1 MELAEYASE
10 SVILYD
16 LAGSI
21 RYCNAAS
28 ARLYGWAQADA
39 VGRSFDDLQVEGACQ
54 APSWRSI
61 VAAGGWRGGALRR
74 RSETGEAFIASVRLV
89 VRSDVSGNAQDVVEY
104 SELAYGDAASA
115 TRPAD
120 TGHHDRLAVWEL
132 DITGLDSLRA
142 GDGATPLAVASSGA
156 LSGGGLEAILA
167 AVRVLDLNAE
177 AMRLFGLPMD
187 RDHLVTRPL
196 GGLWPEQSQPVL
208 ADLILALGAKTND
221 ALERREISTAGWL
234 DDVVLTGW
242 RSGDPRRRGAVFVTI
257 SGKVNAA
264 IALDELE
271 ARQDRYRNTLS
282 TMPIPIFQVEA
293 GEAEKMLQ
301 RFLATELTEGMGEMP
316 TYVAQHPEF
325 VDRIHEIV
333 TVADVNDQ
341 AMTLMGAT
349 HRSQLT
355 RPIDYFFSLA
365 PEAGRRVFLAYCAG
379 AASHVE
385 EIKIRTLDGRLQD
398 VLFVAMFPS
407 VGQRLYNT
415 IVVMIDNTARLEAEI
430 KFRHLQ
436 ADFARAARLSTLGEL
451 TASIA
456 HEIKQPISAMLTNA
470 ETSLR
475 WLARDEPNLMKV
487 AQLTERVAESAR
499 HASDIINRIQ
509 DMAGKREPARV
520 PLDLN
525 EIVAQ
530 AINFVRHD
538 TDEKAIAMS
547 LDLATDLPRVLG
559 DRVQLQ
565 QVCVNLLVNS
575 IQALMP
581 VTPEQREIRI
591 ATRWRDRD
599 AVVLTVRDTGPGIPD
614 ADLDRVFEGFFTTK
628 TEGMGI
634 GLAICQ
640 SIVSTHGGDITVAN
654 HPEGGALFMITLP
667 VMRKPGEARPFR
679 PIDPQVNQP

>member
-1 MELAEYASE
+1 MELAEHACE

-16 LAGSI
+16 LNGSI
-21 RYCNAAS
+21 QYCNAAS

-39 VGRSFDDLQVEGACQ
+39 LGRRFDDLQVVGACQ
-54 APSWRSI
+54 APAWRSI
-61 VAAGGWRGGALRR
+61 VEAGGWRDGTLRR
-74 RSETGEAFIASVRLV
+74 RSEAGEALIASVRLI
-89 VRSDVSGNAQDVVEY
+89 VRSDATGRAQDVVEY
-104 SELAYGDAASA
+104 SERAYGDAASA
-115 TRPAD
+115 KQSDD
-120 TGHHDRLAVWEL
+120 TGRQERLAVWEL
-132 DITGLDSLRA
+132 DITGLDPFLD
-142 GDGATPLAVASSGA
+142 GDDAAPIAAASPPAISGER
-156 LSGGGLEAILA
+156 LEAMLA

-187 RDHLVTRPL
+187 RDHLVTRSL

-208 ADLILALGAKTND
+208 SDLLLALASKTD
-221 ALERREISTAGWL
+221 GALERREISAAGWL

-242 RSGDPRRRGAVFVTI
+242 RPRDPRCRGAVVVTI
-257 SGKVNAA
+257 SGKVNVGV
-264 IALDELE
+264 ALDELE
-271 ARQDRYRNTLS
+271 ARQNRYRNTLS

-293 GEAEKMLQ
+293 GDADKLVQ
-301 RFLATELTEGMGEMP
+301 RLLATEVTAGMGGMP
-316 TYVAQHPEF
+316 TYVAQHPAF

-333 TVADVNDQ
+333 TVTDVNEQ
-341 AMTLMGAT
+341 AMALMGAT

-379 AASHVE
+379 ATSHVE

-398 VLFVAMFPS
+398 ILFVVMFPGA
-407 VGQRLYNT
+407 GQRLYNT

-430 KFRHLQ
+430 KFRRLE

-456 HEIKQPISAMLTNA
+456 HEIKQPISAMLINA

-475 WLARDEPNLMKV
+475 WLARDEPNLAKV
-487 AQLTERVAESAR
+487 AQLAERIADSAR

-509 DMAGKREPARV
+509 DMAGKREPARA

-530 AINFVRHD
+530 AVNFVRHD
-538 TDEKAIAMS
+538 TDEKAIAVS

-575 IQALMP
+575 VQALMP
-581 VTPEQREIRI
+581 APPERREIRI
-591 ATRWRDRD
+591 ATRLGDRG
-599 AVVLTVRDTGPGIPD
+599 AVALSVRDTGPGIPD

-628 TEGMGI
+628 TDGMGI

-640 SIVSTHGGDITVAN
+640 SIVSTHGGNIAVAN

-667 VMRKPGEARPFR
+667 IMRKPGEA
-679 PIDPQVNQP
+679 QPGRLMQDHLS

>member
-1 MELAEYASE
+1 M
-10 SVILYD
+10 ID
-16 LAGSI
+16 
-21 RYCNAAS
+21 
-28 ARLYGWAQADA
+28 
-39 VGRSFDDLQVEGACQ
+39 
-54 APSWRSI
+54 
-61 VAAGGWRGGALRR
+61 
-74 RSETGEAFIASVRLV
+74 
-89 VRSDVSGNAQDVVEY
+89 
-104 SELAYGDAASA
+104 
-115 TRPAD
+115 
-120 TGHHDRLAVWEL
+120 
-132 DITGLDSLRA
+132 
-142 GDGATPLAVASSGA
+142 GDGAPIVPSSSTA
-156 LSGGGLEAILA
+156 LSGGRLEAVLA

-187 RDHLVTRPL
+187 RDLLVSRPL

-208 ADLILALGAKTND
+208 ADLILALAAKTDD
-221 ALERREISTAGWL
+221 ALERREISAAGWL

-242 RSGDPRRRGAVFVTI
+242 RPGDPRCRGAVFVTI

-264 IALDELE
+264 VALDELE
-271 ARQDRYRNTLS
+271 ARQNRYRNTLS
-282 TMPIPIFQVEA
+282 SMPIPIFQVEA
-293 GEAEKMLQ
+293 GEADKMLQ
-301 RFLATELTEGMGEMP
+301 RLLSTELEAGIGAMP
-316 TYVAQHPEF
+316 AYVGQHPEF

-333 TVADVNDQ
+333 TVTDANEQ
-341 AMTLMGAT
+341 AMSLMGAT

-355 RPIDYFFSLA
+355 RPVDYFFSLA

-398 VLFVAMFPS
+398 VLFVVMFPGS
-407 VGQRLYNT
+407 GQRLYNT
-415 IVVMIDNTARLEAEI
+415 IVVMIDNTARLETEI
-430 KFRHLQ
+430 KFRRLQ

-475 WLARDEPNLMKV
+475 WLARDEPNLAKV
-487 AQLTERVAESAR
+487 VQLTDRVAESAR

-509 DMAGKREPARV
+509 DMAGKREPARA

-530 AINFVRHD
+530 AVNFVRHD
-538 TDEKAIAMS
+538 TDEKAIAIS
-547 LDLATDLPRVLG
+547 LDLATDLPCVLG

-575 IQALMP
+575 VQALMP
-581 VTPEQREIRI
+581 VIPEQREIRI
-591 ATRWRDRD
+591 ATASRDRD
-599 AVVLTVRDTGPGIPD
+599 AVELTVRDTGPGIAP

-628 TEGMGI
+628 SDGMGI

-640 SIVSTHGGDITVAN
+640 SIVTTHGGVITAAN

-667 VMRKPGEARPFR
+667 ILRKPGEARASR
-679 PIDPQVNQP
+679 LMHDRLG

>member
-16 LAGSI
+16 LAGTI

-28 ARLYGWAQADA
+28 ARLYGWAQTNAL
-39 VGRSFDDLQVEGACQ
+39 GRSFDSLQIDGACQ
-54 APSWRSI
+54 APSWKSI
-61 VAAGGWRGGALRR
+61 VEAGGWCGGTLDRR
-74 RSETGEAFIASVRLV
+74 CVTGEALIASVRLI
-89 VRSDVSGNAQDVVEY
+89 VRSDATGRAQDVVEY
-104 SELAYGDAASA
+104 SERACGGTPSAAQL
-115 TRPAD
+115 AD
-120 TGHHDRLAVWEL
+120 TRHENRPAVWEL
-132 DITGLDSLRA
+132 DITGLAALID
-142 GDGATPLAVASSGA
+142 GDGAPIVPSSSTA
-156 LSGGGLEAILA
+156 LSGGRLEAVLA

-187 RDHLVTRPL
+187 RDLLVSRPL

-208 ADLILALGAKTND
+208 ADLILALAAKTDD
-221 ALERREISTAGWL
+221 ALERREISAAGWL

-242 RSGDPRRRGAVFVTI
+242 RPGDPRCRGAVFVTI

-264 IALDELE
+264 VALDELE
-271 ARQDRYRNTLS
+271 ARQNRYRNTLS
-282 TMPIPIFQVEA
+282 SMPIPIFQVEA
-293 GEAEKMLQ
+293 GEGDKMLQ
-301 RFLATELTEGMGEMP
+301 RLLSTELEAGIGAMP
-316 TYVAQHPEF
+316 AYVGQHPEF

-333 TVADVNDQ
+333 TVTDANEQ
-341 AMTLMGAT
+341 AMSLMGAT

-355 RPIDYFFSLA
+355 RPVDYFFSLA

-398 VLFVAMFPS
+398 VLFVVMFPGS
-407 VGQRLYNT
+407 GQRLYNT
-415 IVVMIDNTARLEAEI
+415 IVVMIDNTARLETEI
-430 KFRHLQ
+430 KFRRLQ

-475 WLARDEPNLMKV
+475 WLARDEPNLAKV
-487 AQLTERVAESAR
+487 VQLTDRVAESAR

-509 DMAGKREPARV
+509 DMAGKREPARA

-530 AINFVRHD
+530 AVNFVRHD
-538 TDEKAIAMS
+538 TDEKAIAIS
-547 LDLATDLPRVLG
+547 LDLATDLPCVLG

-575 IQALMP
+575 VQALMP
-581 VTPEQREIRI
+581 VIPEQREIRI
-591 ATRWRDRD
+591 ATASRDRD
-599 AVVLTVRDTGPGIPD
+599 AVELTVRDTGPGIAP

-628 TEGMGI
+628 SDGMGI

-640 SIVSTHGGDITVAN
+640 SIVTTHGGVITAAN

-667 VMRKPGEARPFR
+667 ILRKPGEARASR
-679 PIDPQVNQP
+679 LMHDRLG